1 MATGAV
7 AERRR
12 NGPAPRGVE
21 AIRAALPSLPHQPGV
36 YRMLGERG
44 EILYVG
50 KAKSLRRRVVAY
62 TRPET
67 LSARLRRMVAL
78 TRSMEF
84 VTTGSEV
91 EALLLEANLV
101 KRHRPPFNILL
112 RDDKSF
118 PYICL
123 RRDHPFPLLGKH
135 RGAREKGC
143 EYWGPFASAGAVD
156 ETLGV
161 LLRAFPLRSCPD
173 SIFANRTRPCLQY
186 QIKRCSAP
194 CVGRIGE
201 AEYAALVEQVRAFLC
216 GRSREVQ
223 EQLSAAMHAA
233 AERLDFEEA
242 AVLRDR
248 LKALAHVQSR
258 QGINLRSTA
267 DADVVAVAVEGG
279 QACVQVFFYRDG
291 RNYGNRAYYPAH
303 AQEAS
308 RGEILAAFLA
318 QFYADRSPPRLVLV
332 SDPPPEPALLA
343 EALSQRAGRRVEL
356 VLPRRGERRQLLR
369 IARENAETALARR
382 LADRTRQQELLA
394 ALAERLGLP
403 APPRRIEI
411 YDNSHLQ
418 GRHAVGAFVVF
429 GPEGFERKA
438 YRTFTIRDP
447 AAARG
452 DDCAMLREVL
462 ERRFARAVREDP
474 GRRAASWPDLL
485 VIDGG
490 AGQLGAARSVLE
502 RLGLADLPV
511 LGVAKGPERDAGR
524 ERFFLPGREP
534 FSLDPRDPVLYLL
547 QRLRDEAHRF
557 VIAAHRGKRSRSL
570 GRSRLDRIPGVGPA
584 RKRALLHHFGS
595 ARGVEQAGLEDLE
608 RVPGIS
614 RVLARTIYDHFH
626 DGGWGR
632 ASC

>member
-1 MATGAV
+1 MATEV
-7 AERRR
+7 RAETREG
-12 NGPAPRGVE
+12 GPALRGAAV
-21 AIRAALPSLPHQPGV
+21 IRALLPSLPNQPGV
-36 YRMLGERG
+36 YRMHGERG
-44 EILYVG
+44 EMLYVG
-50 KAKSLRRRVVAY
+50 KAKSLRKRVVAY
-62 TRPET
+62 TRPEG

-78 TRSMEF
+78 TRSLEF
-84 VTTGSEV
+84 VTTSSEV
-91 EALLLEANLV
+91 EALLLEANLI

-118 PYICL
+118 PYIYL
-123 RRDHPFPLLGKH
+123 RRDHPFPLIGKH
-135 RGAREKGC
+135 RGARREGC
-143 EYWGPFASAGAVD
+143 EYWGPFASAGAVN
-156 ETLGV
+156 ETLGI
-161 LLRAFPLRSCPD
+161 LLRAFPLRTCSD
-173 SIFANRTRPCLQY
+173 AVFANRSRPCLQY

-194 CVGRIGE
+194 CVGRIDEG
-201 AEYAALVEQVRAFLC
+201 AYAALVEQVRAFLC

-233 AERLDFEEA
+233 AERLAFEEA

-258 QGINLRSTA
+258 QGINLRATG
-267 DADVVAVAVEGG
+267 DADVVAVATEAG
-279 QACVQVFFYRDG
+279 QACVQVFFYRGG
-291 RNYGNRAYYPAH
+291 RNYGNRAYHPAH
-303 AQEAS
+303 AQEATP
-308 RGEILAAFLA
+308 GEILAAFLA
-318 QFYADRSPPRLVLV
+318 QFYAARTPPRLVLL
-332 SDPPPEPALLA
+332 SDPVPEPGLLA
-343 EALSQRAGRRVEL
+343 EALSRRAGRRVEL
-356 VLPRRGERRQLLR
+356 SVPRRGERRQLLR

-382 LADRTRQQELLA
+382 LADHSRQRELLE
-394 ALAERLGLP
+394 ALAERFALP
-403 APPRRIEI
+403 AAPRRIEV
-411 YDNSHLQ
+411 YDNSHIQ

-429 GPEGFERKA
+429 GPEGFDRKA

-452 DDCAMLREVL
+452 DDYAMLREVL
-462 ERRFARAVREDP
+462 RRRFARAVREDP
-474 GRRAASWPDLL
+474 ERREANWPDLL

-490 AGQLGAARSVLE
+490 AGQLGAARAVLE
-502 RLGLADLPV
+502 ELGLGDLAV
-511 LGVAKGPERDAGR
+511 IGVAKGPEREAGR

-534 FSLDPRDPVLYLL
+534 LVLDPRDPVLYLL

-584 RKRALLHHFGS
+584 RKRALLDHFGS